1 VVKNLDVA
9 PKPAKGVLELLVGE
23 GALVKVKEDLY
34 YDRSILEKLK
44 DELVGHILEKGEIST
59 PEFKDM
65 TGASRKYVIPLIEHF
80 DATNVTIR
88 VGDIRKLRK
97 QQ

>member
-1 VVKNLDVA
+1 MD
-9 PKPAKGVLELLVGE
+9 AKTAKEVLALLVSE
-23 GALVKVKEDLY
+23 KALIKVKEDLY
-34 YDRSILEKLK
+34 YDHQTLEKLK
-44 DELVGHILEKGEIST
+44 DELIAHLVEKGEITT

-80 DATNVTIR
+80 DAINLTIR

-97 QQ
+97 RQ

>member
-1 VVKNLDVA
+1 VD
-9 PKPAKGVLELLVGE
+9 AKTAKEVLALLVSE
-23 GALVKVKEDLY
+23 KVLIKVKEDLY
-34 YDRSILEKLK
+34 YDHQAIETLK
-44 DELVGHILEKGEIST
+44 DELVALLVEKGEITT

-80 DATNVTIR
+80 DATNLTIR

-97 QQ
+97 RQ

>member
-1 VVKNLDVA
+1 V
-9 PKPAKGVLELLVGE
+9 
-23 GALVKVKEDLY
+23 
-34 YDRSILEKLK
+34 
-44 DELVGHILEKGEIST
+44 
-59 PEFKDM
+59 FKDM

-97 QQ
+97 RQ